1 MPEARRVPIRFP
13 EETSLTARTLAEKD
27 AKIDQWQARAWDLLL
42 QNDLLRLSVDIL
54 RQELVEEKAKH
65 GSV

>member
-1 MPEARRVPIRFP
+1 MD
-13 EETSLTARTLAEKD
+13 LAEELILWK
-27 AKIDQWQARAWDLLL
+27 ARAQDLHL

-54 RQELVEEKAKH
+54 RAELTEEKAKH

>member
-1 MPEARRVPIRFP
+1 MKIPVRAD
-13 EETSLTARTLAEKD
+13 TSLTDEYRIRAE
-27 AKIDQWQARAWDLLL
+27 AETALWQSRAHDLIL

-54 RQELVEEKAKH
+54 RAELTEEKSKH